1 MSHSEATERREGYG
15 LDDAKSAWARLD
27 GGLSEEEKGSR
38 ALAFAAIVRGIAEH
52 GAVSPEALGAQLGL
66 ELGRVRK
73 LFAGLATLG
82 MEIDRG
88 GNVVGAAL
96 TATRTPHAVR
106 LGARELFAYCALD
119 TLFIPGLVGEPADVE
134 STCPASGEAI
144 RLRVSP
150 DGACEYE
157 PSGAVLS
164 VLLPGA
170 LGIQVGPAS
179 PT

>member
-1 MSHSEATERREGYG
+1 MEM
-15 LDDAKSAWARLD
+15 DA
-27 GGLSEEEKGSR
+27 E
-38 ALAFAAIVRGIAEH
+38 
-52 GAVSPEALGAQLGL
+52 
-66 ELGRVRK
+66 
-73 LFAGLATLG
+73 
-82 MEIDRG
+82 

-119 TLFIPGLVGEPADVE
+119 ALFIPGLVGEPADVE

-144 RLRVSP
+144 RLRVST

-170 LGIQVGPAS
+170 SGIQVGPAS